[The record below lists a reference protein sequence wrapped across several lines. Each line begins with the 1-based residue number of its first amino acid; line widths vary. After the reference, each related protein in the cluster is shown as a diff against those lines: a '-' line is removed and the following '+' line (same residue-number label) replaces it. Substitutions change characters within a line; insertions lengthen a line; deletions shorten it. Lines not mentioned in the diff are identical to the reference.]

1 MLQDGGLKFGAFFCL
16 TIVNGMKLNHAG
28 RRRREEL
35 GGLLSHG
42 SSMAELTAK
51 SLLHPPRSRL
61 DRMTYCWPPLSPAI
75 TFDSVFVRHHEAE
88 EKAGGVNQA
97 SVYSSVFCSG
107 FFFPPLHC
115 VLSRLVEGA
124 ALPENPVAPAA
135 SEDRRLKQSPEGA
148 DHLPACLS
156 RFHSDGVC

>member
-16 TIVNGMKLNHAG
+16 TIVNGMKLNHAE

-35 GGLLSHG
+35 GGHLSHG

-75 TFDSVFVRHHEAE
+75 TFDSVLVRHHEAE

-107 FFFPPLHC
+107 FFFPLCTVFFPDL
-115 VLSRLVEGA
+115 
-124 ALPENPVAPAA
+124 
-135 SEDRRLKQSPEGA
+135 
-148 DHLPACLS
+148 
-156 RFHSDGVC
+156 